1 MQLYELELSS
11 QTLITTEK
19 SLVVLPFKNLSGD
32 SNNDYFSDGI
42 TEEIINALTK
52 IDGLKV
58 IARTSSFAFKNKP
71 TDIRII
77 GNELGVTNAVEGS
90 IRIAKE
96 RIRISAQLTRTDTG
110 FLLWSEK
117 FDRQLNNV
125 FELQDE
131 ISLLIADKIRE
142 NFGHIEIDDSL
153 ATVQT
158 ENLTSYQWYLRGRYY
173 QLTWNLVNMEKAID
187 FYQKAADFD
196 GSYADPIIS
205 IGWCYAIIASWGH
218 IDRTEGLEKAN
229 LYLDKG
235 LKMNPNSY
243 TGYFGKATISFWGN
257 WQFENGFQE
266 LQVCLNEN
274 PHFSEGREALAEL
287 FTATGFFEK
296 AAEQT
301 EQILKINPLS
311 PNHYYTKGNL
321 HYLQGDYQSA
331 LSCFESSLKLDNGFD
346 LSRHLKVA
354 CLLFLGDKE
363 ETLKYATSFLNDKLL
378 TMVEAIFNS
387 VNNNQVPNYDELLLS
402 ENLNLMV
409 YWDLYYQVHCQ
420 KTDIVLER
428 LKEMVEKRTGQ
439 IINFQF
445 DPFLKPLRNT
455 QVFKDLKETVFGEI
469 RSATFDIEAPKIDD
483 VSSFTQKES
492 DVLKNTLDQ
501 ILDGEQAFLRSDLSL
516 RSLAEEVNV
525 HPNSLSKFINDS
537 LQTNFTDLVN
547 GRRLKHFQ
555 KIALLPENSNL
566 TLLGLAYESGF
577 NSKTVFNTY
586 FKKMN
591 GKTPKQWVKDHQ

>member
-1 MQLYELELSS
+1 LNLSTS
-11 QTLITTEK
+11 NISSIDK
-19 SLVVLPFKNLSGD
+19 SIVVLPFKNLSGD
-32 SNNDYFSDGI
+32 HSNDYFSDGI

-58 IARTSSFAFKNKP
+58 TARTSSFAFKNKP

-96 RIRISAQLTRTDTG
+96 RIRISAQLTRTDNG

-117 FDRQLNNV
+117 FDRKLDDV
-125 FELQDE
+125 FALQDE

-142 NFGHIEIDDSL
+142 NFGHIDIDDSL
-153 ATVQT
+153 STVQT

-173 QLTWNLVNMEKAID
+173 QLTWNLDNMEKAIE

-196 GSYADPIIS
+196 SSYADPIIS

-218 IDRTEGLEKAN
+218 INRKEGLEKAN

-243 TGYFGKATISFWGN
+243 TGHFGKGTISFWGN
-257 WQFENGFQE
+257 WQFEKGFQE

-274 PHFSEGREALAEL
+274 PHFSEGKEALAEL

-296 AAEQT
+296 ASEET

-321 HYLQGDYQSA
+321 YYLQGDYQTA
-331 LSCFESSLKLDNGFD
+331 LSCFESSLKLDSSFD

-354 CLLFLGDKE
+354 CLLFLKDKKGALNFAK
-363 ETLKYATSFLNDKLL
+363 TFLNDKFVAI
-378 TMVEAIFNS
+378 VEAIFDS
-387 VNNNQVPNYDELLLS
+387 INNQQLPNYDESLLS

-409 YWDLYYQVHCQ
+409 YWDFYYLVHCK
-420 KTDIVLER
+420 KTDMALER
-428 LKEMVEKRTGQ
+428 LETMVEQRIGQ

-445 DPFLKPLRNT
+445 DPFLRPIRET
-455 QVFKDLKETVFGEI
+455 TVFKRLQNVIFGSI
-469 RSATFDIEAPKIDD
+469 QPSTFDTEADKTIELPT
-483 VSSFTQKES
+483 FTQKES
-492 DVLKNTLDQ
+492 TELKNALDH
-501 ILDGEQAFLRSDLSL
+501 ILGPEQAFLRSDLSL
-516 RSLAEEVNV
+516 RSLASALII
-525 HPNSLSKFINDS
+525 HPNRLSKFINDY
-537 LQTNFTDLVN
+537 LQTNFTELVN
-547 GRRLKHFQ
+547 GKRLEYFQ
-555 KIALLPENSNL
+555 KIALLPENDHL

-586 FKKMN
+586 FKKMA
-591 GKTPKQWVKDHQ
+591 GMTPKQWIKANQ

>member
-1 MQLYELELSS
+1 MSNQAALV
-11 QTLITTEK
+11 TEK

-32 SNNDYFSDGI
+32 HNNDYFSDGI
-42 TEEIINALTK
+42 TVEIINALTK

-58 IARTSSFAFKNKP
+58 TARTSSFAFKNKP

-90 IRIAKE
+90 IRIVKE

-117 FDRQLNNV
+117 FDRKLDDV
-125 FELQDE
+125 FALQDE

-153 ATVQT
+153 AEVQT

-173 QLTWNLVNMEKAID
+173 QLTWNLDNMERAIVFFEKAT
-187 FYQKAADFD
+187 DFD
-196 GSYADPIIS
+196 SSYADPVVS

-218 IDRTEGLEKAN
+218 IDRKEGLEKAN

-257 WQFENGFQE
+257 WQFEKGFQE
-266 LQVCLNEN
+266 LQLCLNEN
-274 PHFSEGREALAEL
+274 PHFSEGREGLAEL
-287 FTATGFFEK
+287 LTATGFFEK
-296 AAEQT
+296 AAEET

-321 HYLQGDYQSA
+321 HYLQGDYQTA
-331 LSCFESSLKLDNGFD
+331 LSCFKSSLKLDNSFD
-346 LSRHLKVA
+346 LSRHLRVA
-354 CLLFLGDKE
+354 CLLFLGDKQ
-363 ETLKYATSFLNDKLL
+363 ETLSYAKSFLDDKLV
-378 TMVEAIFNS
+378 TIIEAIFNS
-387 VNNNQVPNYDELLLS
+387 VNKNQVPEYDKSLLS

-409 YWDLYYQVHCQ
+409 YWDFYYLVHCQ
-420 KTDIVLER
+420 KTEIALER
-428 LKEMVEKRTGQ
+428 LKEMVEQRIGQ

-445 DPFLKPLRNT
+445 DPFLEPLRNT
-455 QVFKDLKETVFGEI
+455 KVFKELQNAVFGSI
-469 RSATFDIEAPKIDD
+469 QPSTFDIEANKTIELPT
-483 VSSFTQKES
+483 FTQKES
-492 DVLKNTLDQ
+492 DELISALDQ
-501 ILDGEQAFLRSDLSL
+501 VLSREEAFLRADLSL
-516 RSLAEEVNV
+516 RSLAEELVI
-525 HPNSLSKFINDS
+525 HPNRLSKFINDY
-537 LQTNFTDLVN
+537 LQTNFTEMVN
-547 GRRLKHFQ
+547 GKRLEHFQ
-555 KIALLPENSNL
+555 KIAVSPKNNHL

-586 FKKMN
+586 FKKMT
-591 GKTPKQWVKDHQ
+591 GMTPKQWIKANQ

>member
-1 MQLYELELSS
+1 MNLSNS
-11 QTLITTEK
+11 NIASIDK
-19 SLVVLPFKNLSGD
+19 SIVVLPFKNLSGD
-32 SNNDYFSDGI
+32 HSNDYFSDGI
-42 TEEIINALTK
+42 TEEIINALTR

-58 IARTSSFAFKNKP
+58 TARTSSFAFKNKP
-71 TDIRII
+71 TEIRVI

-117 FDRQLNNV
+117 FDRELDDV

-153 ATVQT
+153 SDVQT

-173 QLTWNLVNMEKAID
+173 QLTWNLANMEKAIA
-187 FYQKAADFD
+187 FFQKATDFD
-196 GSYADPIIS
+196 SSYADPVVS

-218 IDRTEGLEKAN
+218 IDRKEGLEKAN
-229 LYLDKG
+229 FYLDKG

-257 WQFENGFQE
+257 WQFEKGFQE
-266 LQVCLNEN
+266 LQLCLNEN
-274 PHFSEGREALAEL
+274 PHFSEGREGLAEL
-287 FTATGFFEK
+287 LTANGFFEK
-296 AAEQT
+296 AAEET

-321 HYLQGDYQSA
+321 HYLQGDYKTA
-331 LSCFESSLKLDNGFD
+331 LSCFESSLKLDNSFD

-354 CLLFLGDKE
+354 CLLFLGSKE
-363 ETLKYATSFLNDKLL
+363 ETLNYAKSFLGDKLVK
-378 TMVEAIFNS
+378 MVEAIFNA
-387 VNNNQVPNYDELLLS
+387 VNNNQVPDYDERLLS
-402 ENLNLMV
+402 DNLNLMV
-409 YWDLYYQVHCQ
+409 YWDFYYLVYCQ
-420 KTDIVLER
+420 KTDMALGR
-428 LKEMVEKRTGQ
+428 LKEMVEQRIGQ

-445 DPFLKPLRNT
+445 DPFLEPLRNT
-455 QVFKDLKETVFGEI
+455 KVFKELQSDIFGDI
-469 RSATFDIEAPKIDD
+469 KPSTFDVDTQKTDNITT
-483 VSSFTQKES
+483 FTQKES
-492 DVLKNTLDQ
+492 DDLKSVLDQ
-501 ILDGEQAFLRSDLSL
+501 ILVQDQAFLRSDLSL
-516 RSLAEEVNV
+516 RALAEEISI
-525 HPNSLSKFINDS
+525 HPNRLSKFINDS
-537 LQTNFTDLVN
+537 LETNFTELVN
-547 GRRLKHFQ
+547 GKRLEHFK
-555 KIALLPENSNL
+555 KIARLPENRHL

-586 FKKMN
+586 FKKVV
-591 GKTPKQWVKDHQ
+591 GSTPKVWLRNASS